1 MKLSSAPLFT
11 PPAEYKLSLFLVVE
25 LPHWNLRQLVA
36 SHLQLKSDI
45 GINIGYGVHISH
57 SVNGEFRPELVKDAA
72 IVSDSNDDLR
82 C

>member
-1 MKLSSAPLFT
+1 M
-11 PPAEYKLSLFLVVE
+11 
-25 LPHWNLRQLVA
+25 A
-36 SHLQLKSDI
+36 SCLQLKSDI